1 MRQLK
6 QLIPVENGPLRN
18 QGVSGGILH
27 TSLPVIGFRM
37 RGSHVGLMAVCNT
50 EQLHDTNAKND
61 VKINPKINLSDF
73 EKISVNV
80 LEIELFCT

>member
-1 MRQLK
+1 
-6 QLIPVENGPLRN
+6 
-18 QGVSGGILH
+18 
-27 TSLPVIGFRM
+27 M
-37 RGSHVGLMAVCNT
+37 RGSHVGLMAVCTT

-61 VKINPKINLSDF
+61 VKINPKIDLNDF

>member
-6 QLIPVENGPLRN
+6 QLIAVENGPLRN
-18 QGVSGGILH
+18 QGVSEGILH
-27 TSLPVIGFRM
+27 TPLPVIGFRM
-37 RGSHVGLMAVCNT
+37 RGSHVDLMAACNT
-50 EQLHDTNAKND
+50 QQLHDTNAKNN
-61 VKINPKINLSDF
+61 VKINPKIYLNDF

>member
-1 MRQLK
+1 
-6 QLIPVENGPLRN
+6 
-18 QGVSGGILH
+18 
-27 TSLPVIGFRM
+27 M
-37 RGSHVGLMAVCNT
+37 RGSHVGLMAVYTT
-50 EQLHDTNAKND
+50 EQLHDTNAKDD